1 MAADF
6 RIAEFVAHDPRLQFR
21 SLKSRLGQ
29 RHQPNGRCV
38 TNALNL
44 LPLSVHSG
52 HGRTCCWHDPV
63 ANDPNRKSRSREWGD
78 GERVGGNG
86 KIIGLRNLDFSDN
99 GALMDAELLG

>member
-1 MAADF
+1 MPLSTRRSFTRRTPRDLFGSNGLMADHSEV
-6 RIAEFVAHDPRLQFR
+6 AEFVAHDPRLQFR

-29 RHQPNGRCV
+29 HHQPTIAGRCV

-63 ANDPNRKSRSREWGD
+63 ANDPRAD
-78 GERVGGNG
+78 VERW
-86 KIIGLRNLDFSDN
+86 
-99 GALMDAELLG
+99 